1 MTEIDETFHRLSQHP
16 GVLGLLVVNSDGIPV
31 KEWPVEEEAAMMM
44 PQGGRTTESEGAS
57 MPSGRGGQK
66 GLTQQQSSPFKA
78 LSPQLI
84 LSLAAKARHCVREL
98 DPMSNLTFLRIQF
111 KNREI
116 MVAPDKDFTFIVL
129 QKASQA

>member
-1 MTEIDETFHRLSQHP
+1 MTEIDETFHRLSQHR

-44 PQGGRTTESEGAS
+44 PQGAGRKESEGAS
-57 MPSGRGGQK
+57 MPK
-66 GLTQQQSSPFKA
+66 GLTQQQSMSPFKA

-98 DPMSNLTFLRIQF
+98 DPTSNLTFLRIQF